1 MMQNFNL
8 IISPVLTLIIN
19 IEQQIDK
26 LKEARDLLFIPEV
39 MRVQFK
45 IRPEVERFVEEFVK
59 PEGGTL
65 RHAELTGLANSDQV
79 HLSIRN
85 MANAVLQMNSYFTGN
100 RAVAPDVFFHFLF
113 NKVLMVYVS
122 SEDMND
128 ALRMFTILN
137 DRGIKL
143 SNSDIFKADNL
154 RELGTEADKARWG
167 KFWEELESEYQQEG
181 FDRFLS

>member
-1 MMQNFNL
+1 
-8 IISPVLTLIIN
+8 
-19 IEQQIDK
+19 
-26 LKEARDLLFIPEV
+26 
-39 MRVQFK
+39 
-45 IRPEVERFVEEFVK
+45 
-59 PEGGTL
+59 
-65 RHAELTGLANSDQV
+65 
-79 HLSIRN
+79 
-85 MANAVLQMNSYFTGN
+85 
-100 RAVAPDVFFHFLF
+100 
-113 NKVLMVYVS
+113 
-122 SEDMND
+122 MND